1 MVNLLPE
8 ESRENAAI
16 EFRFRLA
23 IVLCAGIGSVFLAG
37 AGLLFPA
44 YLSAEIKHSAIVAD
58 QKQNVAAKN
67 ERELADAERAAIA
80 LFPQVATV
88 ARSPRPSL
96 YIQKITE
103 VPRKGVQIQSIQFQS
118 LQNPKFVISGSADTR
133 DALIAYKENVASLK
147 GVTVNL
153 PISDLVRPTDLTFT
167 MTLVFTGGLATS
179 TASST
184 TASSTPKN

>member
-23 IVLCAGIGSVFLAG
+23 TILCAGIGAVFLAG

-44 YLSAEIKHSAIVAD
+44 YLSAEIKHAAIVAD
-58 QKQNVAAKN
+58 QQQNVAAKK
-67 ERELADAERAAIA
+67 ERDLADAERAAIA

-88 ARSPRPSL
+88 ARSPRPSA
-96 YIQKITE
+96 YIQEITE

-118 LQNPKFVISGSADTR
+118 LQNPKFTISGSADAR
-133 DALIAYKENVASLK
+133 DELIAYKEKLSSLK

-153 PISDLVRPTDLTFT
+153 PISDLVRPTDLVFT
-167 MTLVFTGGLATS
+167 MSLVFSGGLASS

-184 TASSTPKN
+184 AASSTPKN